1 MSDPTGGPPPNDPA
15 IGDADDLLRRVPNR
29 PKMVA
34 TESDGRLRPSSA
46 ALELRDG
53 ETGCSVHVQR
63 RLPNPQ
69 EPLIVLEGHSQDW
82 GVATATAGDARDQ
95 DRHRVVG
102 APRTDPPPR
111 ADDPA
116 HAEVVPTAPS
126 RTARK
131 RNFGAL
137 AARMAFLQEPLM
149 TSQRRTD

>member
-1 MSDPTGGPPPNDPA
+1 VSDRTEGPPQNDPA
-15 IGDADDLLRRVPNR
+15 IADTDDLLRRVPNR
-29 PKMVA
+29 PRMIA

-46 ALELRDG
+46 ALELRDD
-53 ETGCSVHVQR
+53 ETGCSVHVQG
-63 RLPNPQ
+63 RLPNPLD
-69 EPLIVLEGHSQDW
+69 PLIVLEGHSRDW

-111 ADDPA
+111 TDDPA
-116 HAEVVPTAPS
+116 HAEVVPTTTS

-137 AARMAFLQEPLM
+137 AARMMFLREPVM
-149 TSQRRTD
+149 ASQDGID

>member
-1 MSDPTGGPPPNDPA
+1 MSDPTEELPQNDPA
-15 IGDADDLLRRVPNR
+15 IADTDDLLRRVPNR
-29 PKMVA
+29 PRMVT

-53 ETGCSVHVQR
+53 EIGCSVHVQG
-63 RLPNPQ
+63 RLPNPPD
-69 EPLIVLEGHSQDW
+69 PLIVLEDHSQDW

-111 ADDPA
+111 ADDRA
-116 HAEVVPTAPS
+116 HAEVMPTATS
-126 RTARK
+126 RTAQK

-137 AARMAFLQEPLM
+137 AAKMTFLQEPVM
-149 TSQRRTD
+149 ASRDGTD